1 MYTHI
6 HSYAYIHTHVHTHTY
21 IDNKYTHIHTC
32 AHLHTYIPS
41 SLLPHPSSLSSL
53 THLSLTS
60 LYTVPC
66 LLGDRKI
73 AHSDMYEEVAL
84 SGRWTT
90 LLKKLCSSHCF
101 IVFVS
106 LVDHWPLPQC
116 MHITLYNQT
125 LALFTAIFVVPH
137 RMKVAMP
144 FGCDFNTVTQG
155 GKARGIQTW
164 REEFNCGERVRSV
177 GTMEHSES
185 VSLLRLLPLWSRYMM
200 SKARALMDSMCSPS
214 W

>member
-106 LVDHWPLPQC
+106 LVDHWPLPTIKLQ
-116 MHITLYNQT
+116 HYL
-125 LALFTAIFVVPH
+125 LPFSLFLTGWKWPCHLVVIS
-137 RMKVAMP
+137 
-144 FGCDFNTVTQG
+144 TQLHKEG
-155 GKARGIQTW
+155 RP
-164 REEFNCGERVRSV
+164 EEFKHGGRNSTVERGFDR
-177 GTMEHSES
+177 
-185 VSLLRLLPLWSRYMM
+185 
-200 SKARALMDSMCSPS
+200 
-214 W
+214 